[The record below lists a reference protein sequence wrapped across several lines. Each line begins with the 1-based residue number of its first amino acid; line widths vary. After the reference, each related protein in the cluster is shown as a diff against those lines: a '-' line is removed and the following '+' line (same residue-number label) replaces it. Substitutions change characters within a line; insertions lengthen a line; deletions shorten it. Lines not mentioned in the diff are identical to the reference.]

1 MEEKVPINLPKT
13 VAKRAKRRGRGYSSG
28 VGGHTVGR
36 GQKGQKTRAKIH
48 PLFEGLKSKKSLS
61 HRLPQLRGKLKL
73 KGRPK
78 PVVVNIKDLEKL
90 PAGSKVD
97 IPTLVKYGL
106 VDAKIARMRGVK
118 ILGGGELPKKLE
130 LKLPM
135 SGKTAKKESI
145 EKEKN
150 NKK

>member
-1 MEEKVPINLPKT
+1 MEAQTPINLPKT

-78 PVVVNIKDLEKL
+78 PVIVNIKDLDKI

-97 IPTLVKYGL
+97 ITTLAKYGL
-106 VDAKIARMRGVK
+106 VDAKIAGLRGVK
-118 ILGGGELPKKLE
+118 ILGKGKIPNKLE

-135 SGKTAKKESI
+135 SGITAKKESVEG
-145 EKEKN
+145 EKI